1 MAIDKL
7 EKITTKPDDSRLTA
21 NHFVDTL
28 RSLQTVVQDNARFFK
43 GDSRSNKFLG
53 VRMASVFSLAKQF
66 VQMPL
71 DEVEKLLDSEYYE
84 ARLGAVSIM
93 DFQARDRK
101 QTEERKKAL
110 YMLYLKKHDRI
121 DNWDMVDRGAPY
133 IVGGY
138 LFNKSREPLYKL
150 AKSKNIWERRT
161 AIVSTYFFIRQNDI
175 DDTFKIATM
184 LVHDKE
190 ELINMAVGSWVRE
203 AGKQDEQKLLGFLDK
218 YAATLPRVTLRY
230 AIEKLDKKLKDT
242 YMDRT

>member
-7 EKITTKPDDSRLTA
+7 KKITTKPDDSRLTA

-28 RSLQTVVQDNARFFK
+28 SSLHSVLQDNARYFK

-53 VRMASVFSLAKQF
+53 VRMASVFSQAKQF

-71 DEVEKLLDSEYYE
+71 DEVEKLLDNDYFE
-84 ARLGAVSIM
+84 ARLGAVCIM

-110 YMLYLKKHDRI
+110 YTLYLKKHDRI

-190 ELINMAVGSWVRE
+190 ELINMAVGSWIRE
-203 AGKQDEQKLLGFLDK
+203 AGKRDEQKLLSFLDK
-218 YAATLPRVTLRY
+218 YAATMPRVTLRY
-230 AIEKLDKKLKDT
+230 AIEKLDKNLKDK
-242 YMDRT
+242 YLRIA